1 MARLLIHVEG
11 EAEETFVNE
20 VLAPH
25 LYDVGY
31 HKVSARLI
39 GNSRMRDRR
48 GGIIGWPAVRKDII
62 KHLKEDGEC
71 LATTMVDYYALPK
84 TKGGAWPG
92 REAAGNLA
100 FPRKAITVEN
110 SLLADICAK
119 LGDNFDAGRFIPF
132 VMMHEFEGLLFSD
145 CQKFGA
151 GIGRPELS
159 VDFQV
164 IRDQFSNPEEINDSP
179 ITAPSKRVETLVP
192 GYEKPL
198 LGSLAI
204 LEIGLEKVRSECP
217 HFNGWMTRLETWCR

>member
-31 HKVSARLI
+31 HTVSARLI

-62 KHLKEDGEC
+62 KHLKEDAEC
-71 LATTMVDYYALPK
+71 LATTMVDYYVLPK

-100 FPRKAITVEN
+100 FPQKAITAEN
-110 SLLADICAK
+110 ALLADICTK
-119 LGDNFDAGRFIPF
+119 LGDNFDARRFIPF

-145 CQKFGA
+145 CQKFGS
-151 GIGRPELS
+151 GIG
-159 VDFQV
+159 
-164 IRDQFSNPEEINDSP
+164 
-179 ITAPSKRVETLVP
+179 
-192 GYEKPL
+192 
-198 LGSLAI
+198 
-204 LEIGLEKVRSECP
+204 
-217 HFNGWMTRLETWCR
+217 